1 MTADRDK
8 IQDVIA
14 KTEDHFENKLSTISA
29 GALGLTLTFLEKI
42 IPVDNS
48 ISATFL
54 IIGWT
59 FLVLTLL
66 LNLVS
71 HMISKYFL
79 RKTIVELDKNETSD
93 DFESI
98 YSKVIKRN
106 RKIDCLNWISVIIL
120 ILGISFIV
128 LFASVNI
135 MHKVDKKANNESKTT
150 ILKTDG
156 NINNSKTIKI

>member
-14 KTEDHFENKLSTISA
+14 KTEDHFENKLSAISA

-42 IPVDNS
+42 IPLENS
-48 ISATFL
+48 ISAIFL

-66 LNLVS
+66 LNLIS
-71 HMISKYFL
+71 HMISKHFSH
-79 RKTIVELDKNETSD
+79 KTLLDLDKSKTSRQYKVTY
-93 DFESI
+93 F
-98 YSKVIKRN
+98 KVIKRN
-106 RKIDCLNWISVIIL
+106 KKIDCLNWISVITI

-128 LFASVNI
+128 LFSSVNVLQ
-135 MHKVDKKANNESKTT
+135 KVNKKTNKDLITM
-150 ILKTDG
+150 ILKTDV
-156 NINNSKTIKI
+156 NTNNSKTI